1 MTDAEVPGN
10 DGPKDYKKA
19 WSQVED
25 RESVLKDKWHKNGQM
40 AWDIYLGDQMDVP
53 FNILFS
59 NTETIVPAVFSKKPL
74 ARVSR
79 RYDEARADVPAKI
92 VQRFLTFCMDMNL
105 PSYPSFMTTMED
117 AVMDAALPGMGIFR
131 VRLVG
136 KLPVLDYV
144 RWDSFVWGFARRW
157 EDITWIAF
165 AHDLTLGDLFEQF
178 PKLTDEQRAEIKMKV
193 GTEDEQVKELKTGES
208 GPSTIRVWERWD
220 KSTGM
225 HHYLCEAVDGC
236 CLLSEKDPLGL
247 EGFFPIPPRLLQFV
261 HATTDLMPRPLYRLY
276 QEQAEELNEVTIRL
290 RKVIKAIKVRGIYA
304 SGIDDITAV
313 FNQDDDN
320 ILVPSQSAGGVL
332 VSGKGLDSYIW
343 LIPIDKL
350 IIVAKELYEARNHIK
365 QTIYEIL
372 GIGDILRGV
381 SKASET
387 LGAQK
392 IKDKWG
398 SVRINRMRERTAE
411 FVRDGL
417 RLLAEVGIKH
427 TPEELW
433 QRITG
438 VDLMPAMRA
447 TVMAQQGQPVPPMAT
462 WSGVLKMLQDDL
474 TRAYTIDIETNS
486 SVDSEATQEK
496 AELAEFM
503 NSFGQTMGGL
513 KDLMMSSAQGWEMGK
528 TILNG
533 ILSKYDLGEEIAPLL
548 MKLPPP
554 PSASGPPPEVQK
566 MMQDAQKRM
575 ADAQKLEQQNQQD
588 KMLLDETQSAAS
600 QSASSLTQQQKAFD
614 DHIKLKMAD
623 IKIAE
628 DQSIIAIDRE
638 MLKLGKMEQ
647 QVNKLIVDAGLATA
661 NAQVDKKVALL
672 EKKGA
677 QQAQQHQQKMAA
689 ATKPAPGGK

>member
-165 AHDLTLGDLFEQF
+165 AHDLTLDDLFEQF

-220 KSTGM
+220 KLTGM

-236 CLLSEKDPLGL
+236 CLLSEKDPLDL

-261 HATTDLMPRPLYRLY
+261 HATTDLMPRPLYRIY

-438 VDLMPAMRA
+438 VDLMPAMQA

-689 ATKPAPGGK
+689 AAKPAPGGK

>member
-165 AHDLTLGDLFEQF
+165 AHDLTLDDLFEQF

-438 VDLMPAMRA
+438 VDLMPAMQA